1 MVNHSWVG
9 MASWEPDRSVIM
21 ATLRIFMFIMVLLVI
36 SGCASE
42 LINQSNGIDTEEW
55 CLEDGDMPWSG
66 CWKEIR
72 QIDCESG
79 DIFEAEDKIGEL
91 RLLPNGRYSITWHP
105 FETYTDY
112 AGTYNINPAEGAIAF
127 NHEDDAVFDGDGFY
141 SFKENGDL
149 ELMDIWFG
157 TFYKD
162 SESDSEIVSCGY
174 VFRKK

>member
-1 MVNHSWVG
+1 MGNHNRLGMASCVRYRLLIMQTARIFIFLTALLAVSGCVPEPVNHS
-9 MASWEPDRSVIM
+9 
-21 ATLRIFMFIMVLLVI
+21 
-36 SGCASE
+36 SGLDVE
-42 LINQSNGIDTEEW
+42 KW
-55 CLEDGDMPWSG
+55 CIEDGDMPWSG
-66 CWKEIR
+66 CWKEIW

-79 DIFEAEDKIGEL
+79 EELEAEDTIGEL

-112 AGTYNINPAEGAIAF
+112 AGTYNINPAAGTIAL
-127 NHEDDAVFDGDGFY
+127 NHEGDAGFDGDGFY
-141 SFKENGDL
+141 SIKDNGDL

-162 SESDSEIVSCGY
+162 EDSDTEKVSCGY